1 MEKKKTPVPVLIKYD
16 SQTCR
21 HCSYK
26 NILSY
31 FSANCCSPGLN
42 LPFRMN
48 LTAEGPQLSLT
59 AWKATG
65 LKNVKGSL
73 KP

>member
-1 MEKKKTPVPVLIKYD
+1 MTAKPVVI
-16 SQTCR
+16 
-21 HCSYK
+21 CSYK

-31 FSANCCSPGLN
+31 FSANCCGPGLN

-59 AWKATG
+59 AQKATG
-65 LKNVKGSL
+65 LKKRKREFGAVISR
-73 KP
+73 